1 MFNPFPPGGRVL
13 LGIPGGVSAARFSK
27 SWPYVRPK
35 NIDHFPYPF
44 SDLSFRHKLCYHWL
58 SLERKQN
65 KSNPVRILFLS
76 YLFGIETI
84 NTFIY
89 SRSSLENHTRFQTK
103 VGKVS
108 TIHPFYFIKVVGR
121 FFPKFDAIWQKLY
134 QLQFSNSS
142 TAVLIKS
149 LIGSGAKESFRSLPK
164 VLRDLCCNFEY
175 I

>member
-1 MFNPFPPGGRVL
+1 MGVCRPVL
-13 LGIPGGVSAARFSK
+13 QILTLFQTK
-27 SWPYVRPK
+27 KY
-35 NIDHFPYPF
+35 HFPYPF

-58 SLERKQN
+58 SLECKQTN
-65 KSNPVRILFLS
+65 QIQFEFSFFR
-76 YLFGIETI
+76 IETL

-103 VGKVS
+103 VGKVY

-121 FFPKFDAIWQKLY
+121 FFPKLDAIWQKLY

-142 TAVLIKS
+142 IAVLIKS
-149 LIGSGAKESFRSLPK
+149 LIDSGAKESFRSLPK
-164 VLRDLCCNFEY
+164 VLRGLFCNFEY